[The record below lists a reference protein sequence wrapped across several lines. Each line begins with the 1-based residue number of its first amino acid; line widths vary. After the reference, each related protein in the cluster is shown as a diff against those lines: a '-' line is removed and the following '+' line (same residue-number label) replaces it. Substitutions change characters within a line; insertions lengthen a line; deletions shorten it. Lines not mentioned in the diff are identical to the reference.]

1 MQAPNYSIPSFTCQ
15 EVKILSL
22 WSDGCTI
29 QKMASE
35 LNISTFTVK
44 KHRQNIVHKADVK
57 GTEEIRAFIRD
68 IAPHL
73 KK

>member
-1 MQAPNYSIPSFTCQ
+1 MPAPNAMPSFTCQ
-15 EVKILSL
+15 EVKILIL

-29 QKMASE
+29 QKMATA
-35 LNISTFTVK
+35 LNISIYTVK
-44 KHRQNIVHKADVK
+44 KHRQNIVHKAQVK
-57 GTEEIRAFIRD
+57 GTEEIREFIRA

>member
-1 MQAPNYSIPSFTCQ
+1 MQAPNSTPSFTCQ

-22 WSDGCTI
+22 WADGFTI
-29 QKMASE
+29 QKMATE
-35 LNISTFTVK
+35 LNISAFTVK

-57 GTEEIRAFIRD
+57 GTEAIREFIRG
-68 IAPHL
+68 IALHL